1 MKRNVLYPLLV
12 LCLIGGLVYVLLVA
26 RKQQPDLLD
35 QPPTGNTSYN
45 QIGAIPPPAGYARK
59 TLPEQSF
66 GYFLRQ
72 FPLKKD
78 NTIYYYDG
86 QVRNN
91 QNGHFAVLDMTV
103 GNRDL
108 LQCADVVMKLRMLY
122 LKTQR
127 KQMLFYDN
135 EGGEYALSHPYDKLE
150 QYMNRVFAM
159 CGSMSLS
166 KQLRAKSMRD
176 IAIGDVFIKGGFPG
190 HAQMVVD
197 VVENDRGHR
206 CFMLAQGFMP
216 AQSPHIVRNLN
227 NNRSPWFDV
236 RETTIASPDYSFT
249 SDQLKTW

>member
-1 MKRNVLYPLLV
+1 MKRHLLYTLLV
-12 LCLIGGLVYVLLVA
+12 LCLTGGLFFFLSAA
-26 RKQQPDLLD
+26 RNQASNQGV
-35 QPPTGNTSYN
+35 PPLWEVDTDSL
-45 QIGAIPPPAGYARK
+45 IMAISPPAGYTRK
-59 TLPEQSF
+59 PLPEQSF
-66 GYFLRQ
+66 GHFLRH
-72 FPLKKD
+72 FPIKKD
-78 NTIYYYDG
+78 NTIYYFDG
-86 QVRNN
+86 RVRNN
-91 QNGHFAVLDMTV
+91 QNGHYAVLDLAV

-127 KQMLFYDN
+127 KEMVFYDN
-135 EGGEYALSHPYDKLE
+135 DGGVYALSHPYAGLE

-166 KQLRAKSMRD
+166 TQLRAKSMRD

-190 HAQMVVD
+190 HAQIVVD

-206 CFMLAQGFMP
+206 YFMLAQGFMP

-236 RETTIASPDYSFT
+236 RETNIDSPDYSFT

>member
-1 MKRNVLYPLLV
+1 MKRNVLYTLLV
-12 LCLIGGLVYVLLVA
+12 FCLIGGLVFAMLAA
-26 RKQQPDLLD
+26 RNQQPKLMDY
-35 QPPTGNTSYN
+35 PPSGNTFYS

-72 FPLKKD
+72 FSLKKD
-78 NTIYYYDG
+78 NAIYYYDG

-91 QNGHFAVLDMTV
+91 QNGHFAVLDMAV
-103 GNRDL
+103 GDRDL

-127 KQMLFYDN
+127 KEMLFYDN
-135 EGGEYALSHPYDKLE
+135 DGGIYALSYPYDKLE
-150 QYMNRVFAM
+150 QYMNRVFGM

-166 KQLRAKSMRD
+166 KQLHAKSMHD

-206 CFMLAQGFMP
+206 YFMLAQGFMP